1 MPTLPPPPRV
11 HKPPRAP
18 LVDAQ
23 ARRTYSFRVMRKLT
37 IIGAGSAMFTQGL
50 VADAIRNPG
59 GHAWEIAL
67 VDVEPGILE
76 AMRRL
81 CTRMVEARGADIRIT
96 ASTDRREL
104 LPGSHYVVSTIG
116 VGGRRAWEQDVFVP
130 RKYGVFQPVGDSVL
144 PGGISRALRMIP
156 ALVAIVRDAV
166 ELCPT
171 ARILNYANPMTA
183 NCLAL
188 RRATGV
194 TVVGLC
200 HGTWHTEASLARF
213 AGLDRHEVSSLA
225 VGLNHLTFLYD
236 VRHRGADAWPTVRE
250 KLRALRGDPSL
261 AEPFCWELFDTYGAF
276 AAPGDRHVTEF
287 FPERFPGG
295 RYYGKVLGVDAFSF
309 EGTISHGDR
318 IYDDVL
324 ALASS
329 SGPLPEDFFSQAS
342 GEHEQL
348 MAIIGA
354 LETDSRAT
362 FSVNLPNRGAVSGL
376 PEDAVLELPAAATAR
391 GFLPLRIADF
401 PPALC
406 ALLLKHVA
414 IAELTVE
421 AALRG
426 DRRLF
431 VEAILAS
438 TCLPD
443 PSRAGAM
450 ADEMLA
456 AQRAYLPQFA

>member
-1 MPTLPPPPRV
+1 
-11 HKPPRAP
+11 
-18 LVDAQ
+18 
-23 ARRTYSFRVMRKLT
+23 MRKLT

-59 GHAWEIAL
+59 KHAWEIAL
-67 VDVEPGILE
+67 VDIEPGILE
-76 AMRRL
+76 ATRKL
-81 CTRMVEARGADIRIT
+81 CTRMVEVRKADLTIR

-104 LPGSHYVVSTIG
+104 LPGSDYVVSTIG
-116 VGGRRAWEQDVFVP
+116 VGGRRAWEQDVFIP

-156 ALVAIVRDAV
+156 ALVDIVRDAA
-166 ELCPT
+166 ELCPS

-183 NCLAL
+183 NCLAI
-188 RRATGV
+188 RRATGK

-213 AGLDRHEVSSLA
+213 AGLERQAVSSLA

-236 VRHRGADAWPTVRE
+236 FRHEGADAWPLVRE
-250 KLRALRGDPSL
+250 RLAAARAGGAPT
-261 AEPFCWELFDTYGAF
+261 EPFCWELFDTYGAF

-295 RYYGKVLGVDAFSF
+295 RYYGKTLGVDAFSF
-309 EGTISHGDR
+309 EGTIAHGDR
-318 IYDDVL
+318 IYDEIR
-324 ALASS
+324 ALATSPGS
-329 SGPLPEDFFSQAS
+329 LPDRFFSQAS

-348 MAIIGA
+348 MDIIGS
-354 LETDSRAT
+354 LETDARKV
-362 FSVNLPNRGAVSGL
+362 FSVNLPNHGAVSGL
-376 PEDAVLELPAAATAR
+376 PEDAVLELPAAATSR
-391 GFLPLRIADF
+391 GFAPLRVPDF
-401 PPALC
+401 PPALA
-406 ALLLKHVA
+406 ALLMKHIG

-421 AALRG
+421 AALTG
-426 DRRLF
+426 NRRLF

-438 TCLPD
+438 TCLPE

-456 AQRAYLPQFA
+456 AQRPFLPQFA